1 MHRRRAGCCRVVR
14 AGELRRTEEHDP
26 RRLRLDQKSHVPGGR
41 WDRLSRMSHI
51 ILVRHGQAS
60 FLERDYDRLCANGE
74 AQAGLLGKY
83 WSRRGVVFGGAYSG
97 PRVRQLET
105 ARIVAEAYRSA
116 SLGFPETVVMSEF
129 DEYQAEAV
137 LRECLPQLLQKNAE
151 IKELRRAYEDSSEF
165 GDRRKTFQ
173 KLFEA
178 VISKWVAGETRAAG
192 VEPWHEFCLRVERGL
207 AQVVRDTPPAASA
220 VVFTSAGAIG
230 AAMRRALHLSAE
242 DALQLTWMSRNASFS
257 GFLASG
263 ERFTLSTFNAHPH
276 LDGDGLLTYR

>member
-1 MHRRRAGCCRVVR
+1 
-14 AGELRRTEEHDP
+14 
-26 RRLRLDQKSHVPGGR
+26 
-41 WDRLSRMSHI
+41 MSHI

-60 FLERDYDRLCANGE
+60 LLERDYDKLCANGE
-74 AQAGLLGKY
+74 AQAGLLGEY
-83 WSRRGVVFGGAYSG
+83 WSRRGVVFGSVYSG

-116 SLGFPETVVMSEF
+116 GHGFPET
-129 DEYQAEAV
+129 AV
-137 LRECLPQLLQKNAE
+137 LRECLPQLLQVNAE
-151 IKELRRAYEDSSEF
+151 IKELHCAYEDSRESSES

-178 VISKWVAGETRAAG
+178 VISKWVAGETAAAG
-192 VEPWHEFCLRVERGL
+192 IESWHEFCLRVERGL

-220 VVFTSAGAIG
+220 VVFTSAGTIG

-242 DALQLTWMSRNASFS
+242 DTLRLTWMSRNASFS
-257 GFLASG
+257 EFLASG

-276 LDGDGLLTYR
+276 LDGNGLLTYR

>member
-1 MHRRRAGCCRVVR
+1 
-14 AGELRRTEEHDP
+14 
-26 RRLRLDQKSHVPGGR
+26 
-41 WDRLSRMSHI
+41 MSQI

-60 FLERDYDRLCANGE
+60 LLERDYDKLCANGE
-74 AQAGLLGKY
+74 TQARLLGEY
-83 WSRRGVVFGGAYSG
+83 WSRRGVAIDGVYSG

-105 ARIVAEAYRSA
+105 VRIVGEAYRGSG
-116 SLGFPETVVMSEF
+116 LGFPETVVMNEF

-137 LRECLPQLLQKNAE
+137 MRECLPRLLQVNAE
-151 IKELRRAYEDSSEF
+151 IKELRRAYENSSES

-178 VISKWVAGETRAAG
+178 VIVKWVAGEVSADG
-192 VEPWHEFCLRVERGL
+192 VEPWNEFCLRVERGL
-207 AQVVRDTPPAASA
+207 GQVVRDTSPAASA
-220 VVFTSAGAIG
+220 VIFTSAGTIG

-242 DALQLTWMSRNASFS
+242 DTLRVTWMSRNASFNE
-257 GFLASG
+257 FLASG